1 MRGRLDLITLIATI
15 IFFVLTLTARHVNHL
30 LIFTLLTCY
39 LILFT
44 GYLVSRF
51 IIPHTGVLTR
61 LALAFTSGFF
71 ILYIFL
77 LISALFK
84 FDVTYIK
91 YTIPALNL
99 IIGFYLQRK
108 QKIERAHTEGKNDP
122 LTNIRLSGLQKTIL
136 IALLAFVV
144 ITIITVKD
152 PLIYTSDSNDHI
164 AYIRTISR
172 THEAFPEQFYYKD
185 GGIISRD
192 LRKSL
197 YHTMWGTIEALT
209 TSREVVEI
217 WPIIS
222 AFGASFIIIS
232 LVCSVTLLS
241 GEVAIG
247 ILSALLFVLL
257 YHAGLKGYQ
266 LITIAYGYPFGKVFY
281 LMFIS
286 SAIVYLTKKRKKYL
300 IIAALSISVA
310 TMTHIGHFLIGAFT
324 ITSFTLLLLIYRT
337 YRKNKPIILKAF
349 LEITAISIAIN
360 TPYLLMRYLR
370 DYYPANPIHTHLQG
384 VLYLT
389 DKFYSLNPI
398 KFFESSGTLG
408 IVSIICLL
416 IFSKEQKRLIPL
428 RLLLHTT
435 LAVIIFVFNPI
446 WIPFLARKLSY
457 LLIRFEFAIPVM
469 IIPSFLIF
477 SLTSTNSE
485 LSFGTRKT
493 RKAIGWLVVII
504 FLIIPSI
511 NAIKGFA
518 YSGKRIAIKR
528 QIGYLKLLDLFDEIN
543 KLGIEGEVFISDP
556 LTSYAIPAFS
566 DNFSVC
572 PFDQHST
579 PNDSTALTRIA
590 ECRVIYDPYSSI
602 DEIKRVIEK
611 YGASY
616 IVINGRVPE
625 YIQTLYWKP
634 SADVARQVIERY
646 KKEISH
652 FTLVYESNNL
662 AIFKVKEGNREL
674 TAEETKQTPPF
685 YGPLIEN
692 IETKMLIPAG
702 IDNIYIKE
710 FKLSKKE
717 VRRGEKVTVRVSWV
731 TTSRQPVAGYI
742 AYLRFDTDYP
752 KSWFYSRRYSKLYR
766 KVLERIKGKRF
777 RFRYDFQPLGGI
789 YPPYSWPT
797 GRIIITEATVPI
809 PKDIVT
815 GIYAVSIKL
824 SKKTQYP
831 NYNLNDI
838 LSDTDMY
845 SGKQV
850 GTIEVY

>member
-15 IFFVLTLTARHVNHL
+15 IFFILTLTASHVNHV

-39 LILFT
+39 LVLFT
-44 GYLVSRF
+44 GYLVSRL
-51 IIPHTGVLTR
+51 IIPHAGTLTR
-61 LALAFTSGFF
+61 LSLAFTSGFF
-71 ILYIFL
+71 VLYIFL
-77 LISALFK
+77 LISAIFK

-91 YTIPALNL
+91 YTIPVLNL
-99 IIGFYLQRK
+99 IMGFYLQRK
-108 QKIERAHTEGKNDP
+108 TNIERAYIEDKNDP
-122 LTNIRLSGLQKTIL
+122 LTNIHLSGFQKTIL

-144 ITIITVKD
+144 ITILMAKD

-197 YHTMWGTIEALT
+197 YHTLWGAIEALT

-217 WPIIS
+217 WPVIS
-222 AFGASFIIIS
+222 AFGASFMIIS
-232 LVCSVTLLS
+232 LVFSVTLLA
-241 GEVAIG
+241 GEVVIG

-286 SAIVYLTKKRKKYL
+286 SAIVYLTKRRKDYL
-300 IIAALSISVA
+300 IIAVLSISAA
-310 TMTHIGHFLIGAFT
+310 TMTHIAHFLIGIFT
-324 ITSFTLLLLIYRT
+324 VTSFALLLLIYRA
-337 YRKNKPIILKAF
+337 YRKNRPILLKAF
-349 LEITAISIAIN
+349 LKFTAISIALN

-389 DKFYSLNPI
+389 DKLYSLNPI
-398 KFFESSGTLG
+398 TFFESSGTLG
-408 IVSIICLL
+408 IVSILCLL
-416 IFSKEQKRLIPL
+416 IFSKEQKKLVPL

-435 LAVIIFVFNPI
+435 LAVIILVFNPI
-446 WIPFLARKLSY
+446 WIPFLAKKLSY
-457 LLIRFEFAIPVM
+457 LLIRFEFAIPAM

-477 SLTSTNSE
+477 SLISTNSQ
-485 LSFGTRKT
+485 LSFSTQKKRKVI
-493 RKAIGWLVVII
+493 AWLVVII

-518 YSGKRIAIKR
+518 YSGKRIDIKR
-528 QIGYLKLLDLFDEIN
+528 QTGYLALSDLFDEIN
-543 KLGIEGEVFISDP
+543 KRNIKGEIFISDP

-602 DEIKRVIEK
+602 NEIMRVIKK
-611 YGASY
+611 YGATY

-634 SADVARQVIERY
+634 LADVARQVIERY
-646 KKEISH
+646 RKEISY
-652 FTLVYESNNL
+652 FTLIYESNNL
-662 AIFKVKEGNREL
+662 AIFEVKKGHGVPL
-674 TAEETKQTPPF
+674 AEESAQTPPF
-685 YGPLIEN
+685 YGPLSRN
-692 IETKMLIPAG
+692 IEMKKFIPAG
-702 IDNIYIKE
+702 IDNIYIQD
-710 FKLSKKE
+710 FKPSKRVVK
-717 VRRGEKVTVRVSWV
+717 RGEKVIIQVSWI

-752 KSWFYSRRYSKLYR
+752 KSWLYSKRYSKLYR

-789 YPPYSWPT
+789 YPPYSWPP
-797 GRIIITEATVPI
+797 GRPIITEATVPI
-809 PKDIVT
+809 PEDIET
-815 GIYAVSIKL
+815 GVYTVSIKL
-824 SKKTQYP
+824 NEKTQYP

-845 SGKQV
+845 SGMQV